1 MSENLWSW
9 TGSNRRHPACKAGA
23 LPTELQPQVFVVGL
37 HFAGRPRVSQLPSL
51 GGLVGLGGLEPPTSR
66 LSGARSSQL
75 SYRPSGFPSQRPILS
90 KNRAL
95 ARPLKT
101 RQQAL
106 DSIAETLTWS
116 TSGGFRRW
124 YTLWRRSAHRV
135 PGLLR
140 KEVIQPQ
147 VPLRLPCYD
156 FTPVTDHSL
165 GTSW

>member
-1 MSENLWSW
+1 MLNFSAEIDFYPSYALVKERFRRVSSSDNLWSW
-9 TGSNRRHPACKAGA
+9 TESNRRLLACKASA
-23 LPTELQPQVFVVGL
+23 LPTELQPQTFVVGI
-37 HFAGRPRVSQLPSL
+37 HLPAVLASPSATPL

-116 TSGGFRRW
+116 TSATEVAGTPCGAEALTVYPVSLERR
-124 YTLWRRSAHRV
+124 
-135 PGLLR
+135 
-140 KEVIQPQ
+140 
-147 VPLRLPCYD
+147 
-156 FTPVTDHSL
+156 
-165 GTSW
+165 